1 MADGDVYQHYM
12 NVYRPVYTT
21 LVEVLMRKVQ
31 YPENSVFEKLS
42 SEEREQLRCY
52 RQDISDTI
60 VSLNL
65 SVVSGLILLMDDF
78 HACVSNSITLKMD
91 EANLN
96 EFNHIFSVPEY
107 WTRTTKKTWLG
118 WLVDFFF

>member
-107 WTRTTKKTWLG
+107 
-118 WLVDFFF
+118 